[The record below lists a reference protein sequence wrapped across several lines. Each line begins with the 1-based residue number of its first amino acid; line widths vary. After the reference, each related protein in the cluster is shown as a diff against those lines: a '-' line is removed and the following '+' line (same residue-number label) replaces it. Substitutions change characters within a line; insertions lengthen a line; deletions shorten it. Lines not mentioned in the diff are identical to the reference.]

1 MNIIRARSTKPLAL
15 FRLGILWMAGSIAC
29 SLFAG
34 GLPSRPTPVSTLGS
48 SPGEVSVERNVA
60 YGSGPFVLPDATIGI
75 ADLTGYKA
83 TLTISFDGTRA
94 GASEKWTKTYTMLAS
109 REPAARQLTIET
121 TGEAGT
127 PTLVLKAE
135 REGTAYTKIGEDAC
149 SSTPIQQ
156 GNTLSD
162 QLEPAGFLNFIV
174 GADEA
179 GSETV
184 NGLATKHYTFDQR
197 ALGQQGITE
206 STGEVWVASE
216 GGYVVKYVLTSKGKS
231 GYFGEGLAGTLG
243 WDYELTDP
251 DQPITI
257 QLPKDCPPDLVAA
270 PSDPVDAPMLPDA
283 ANVDNLDGV
292 LSYDTSTS
300 LKEAAAF
307 YQGQLSSLGWQ
318 PAADPAVQDTIAYLT
333 YTQEKKS
340 MSIVITSDDQG
351 THVHI
356 MAGEVTEDISP

>member
-1 MNIIRARSTKPLAL
+1 MNTIRAPYTKPLAL
-15 FRLGILWMAGSIAC
+15 FRLGILLMAGSMAC
-29 SLFAG
+29 SMFNG
-34 GLPSRPTPVSTLGS
+34 GLPSKSTPVS

-60 YGSGPFVLPDATIGI
+60 YGSGPFVLPDARIGI

-109 REPAARQLTIET
+109 QEPAARQLTVET
-121 TGEAGT
+121 NGEAGT
-127 PTLVLKAE
+127 PALVLRAE
-135 REGTAYTKIGEDAC
+135 MEGMAYTKVGEDAC
-149 SSTPIQQ
+149 SSAPIQQ

-184 NGLATKHYTFDQR
+184 NGLATKHYTFDQH

-216 GGYVVKYVLTSKGKS
+216 GGFVVKYILTSKGKAD
-231 GYFGEGLAGTLG
+231 YFGEGLAGTLS

-251 DQPITI
+251 NRPVTI
-257 QLPKDCPPDLVAA
+257 RLPKDCPPDLVDT
-270 PSDPVDAPMLPDA
+270 PPGPVDAPMLPDA

-300 LKEAAAF
+300 LKETAAF
-307 YQGQLSSLGWQ
+307 YQEKLADLGWQ
-318 PAADPAVQDTIAYLT
+318 PAADPAVQDTVAYLT

-340 MSIVITSDDQG
+340 MSIVITSDDKG
-351 THVHI
+351 THVHV
-356 MAGEVTEDISP
+356 MAGEVTEAISP